1 MTRFVVVEASPFL
14 EGLRARVRPCTV
26 TGGSSRRASAVID
39 EHFVVDVDVCRDG
52 RLLDCADVL
61 QGSRAHSVV
70 DALRRLADLTAAH
83 PACGIAAVPLAG
95 TGGGSGGWAVA
106 GGSDR
111 AVILVPYGPNPE
123 YPKHSRRVKCR
134 PYPAAG
140 QRALLPSYLHA
151 WLAAGRS
158 LREWPHART
167 APSG

>member
-1 MTRFVVVEASPFL
+1 MTRFVVVEAGPL
-14 EGLRARVRPCTV
+14 PDGLHARVRLGTE
-26 TGGSSRRASAVID
+26 TTRDNGRRAPVVD

-61 QGSRAHSVV
+61 QGSRAHPVA
-70 DALRRLADLTAAH
+70 DALRRLTDLTSAH

-111 AVILVPYGPNPE
+111 AVVLVPYGP
-123 YPKHSRRVKCR
+123 
-134 PYPAAG
+134 YPATG
-140 QRALLPSYLHA
+140 QRSLLPSCLHA
-151 WLAAGRS
+151 WLVAGRS
-158 LREWPHART
+158 LREWPYARN